1 MQSKKQR
8 FAKKQTS
15 APVLP
20 QFVDQSVQHIHHL
33 ALPFWGQGFQSLG
46 ELCGVKQ
53 RCRIQIILKQ
63 LVRSNLEYIGDGNQ
77 LIQFWC
83 FDSALDHTHVVYA
96 VFHGSSK
103 VLLRHTG
110 TLTGSFDSFS
120 QCDLIHTAI
129 SF

>member
-15 APVLP
+15 ALVLP

-63 LVRSNLEYIGDGNQ
+63 LVRSYLEYIGNGDQ
-77 LIQFWC
+77 LIQLWC
-83 FDSALDHTHVVYA
+83 FDSALDHAHMVNA
-96 VFHGSSK
+96 VINSGSKLFLPASYRHAHGR
-103 VLLRHTG
+103 L
-110 TLTGSFDSFS
+110 
-120 QCDLIHTAI
+120 
-129 SF
+129 

>member
-15 APVLP
+15 ALVLP

-53 RCRIQIILKQ
+53 VIVCTCIMVNIQDA
-63 LVRSNLEYIGDGNQ
+63 V
-77 LIQFWC
+77 
-83 FDSALDHTHVVYA
+83 HTVINHVINDFLYSV
-96 VFHGSSK
+96 HPG
-103 VLLRHTG
+103 
-110 TLTGSFDSFS
+110 
-120 QCDLIHTAI
+120 
-129 SF
+129 

>member
-15 APVLP
+15 ALVLP

-53 RCRIQIILKQ
+53 RCRIQIIDEGRIHAITESVQRRIGHLQELAMTQTPRQ
-63 LVRSNLEYIGDGNQ
+63 LDTTEDDVREEVAAD
-77 LIQFWC
+77 
-83 FDSALDHTHVVYA
+83 YA
-96 VFHGSSK
+96 PK
-103 VLLRHTG
+103 MEL
-110 TLTGSFDSFS
+110 
-120 QCDLIHTAI
+120 
-129 SF
+129 